1 MPKHD
6 IEAALP
12 AHRILN
18 TDVQIV
24 VKSDGR
30 LLGELRVS
38 KGTIDWRP
46 GRHQYTVR
54 LSWEKFARLMERVHD
69 GEVR

>member
-1 MPKHD
+1 
-6 IEAALP
+6 
-12 AHRILN
+12 
-18 TDVQIV
+18 

-30 LLGELRVS
+30 LLGELLVS

-46 GRHQYTVR
+46 GRHHYTVR
-54 LSWEKFARLMERVHD
+54 LTWEKFARLMERVHD